1 MEEMMKET
9 IRNQPRYFKDGSVMN
24 NLLESGIEVV
34 WISDLSQNDVVYCI
48 CVNREDKKII
58 VVFRGTVNAHNWKM
72 NFKFDTNRYRNP
84 VEANYPGKEDEI
96 SLHSGFAL
104 YLLRKRKDTGLS
116 KMDEIFDKIEQI
128 GKELAQMHPVWAR
141 TVFTYHSVSTSAF
154 FHAFQYLERTN
165 RIRPARF
172 SCTNDIVPL
181 TLVCN
186 FRQDDLQ
193 FYKHVGMR
201 IQLHDTDRVG
211 QWRLHNSLDVTYPLN
226 HDWPSEMQR
235 LLTNNILA
243 NLTTPKGFKECHSLT
258 EYQRRLHF
266 AMTYRRA
273 LGLSTLN
280 SDQRRKD
287 IKTLDEYYLIRG
299 NILSNGISE
308 KIVNMWKID
317 MGKNKGAQSALA
329 PPADLTNSAPEEEEG
344 TKTRGYR
351 PREGVDVDNHNDNDN
366 DCNHIDCCD
375 S

>member
-1 MEEMMKET
+1 
-9 IRNQPRYFKDGSVMN
+9 
-24 NLLESGIEVV
+24 
-34 WISDLSQNDVVYCI
+34 
-48 CVNREDKKII
+48 
-58 VVFRGTVNAHNWKM
+58 
-72 NFKFDTNRYRNP
+72 
-84 VEANYPGKEDEI
+84 
-96 SLHSGFAL
+96 
-104 YLLRKRKDTGLS
+104 
-116 KMDEIFDKIEQI
+116 
-128 GKELAQMHPVWAR
+128 
-141 TVFTYHSVSTSAF
+141 
-154 FHAFQYLERTN
+154 
-165 RIRPARF
+165 
-172 SCTNDIVPL
+172 
-181 TLVCN
+181 
-186 FRQDDLQ
+186 
-193 FYKHVGMR
+193 MR

-329 PPADLTNSAPEEEEG
+329 PPADLTNSAPEEEG
-344 TKTRGYR
+344 
-351 PREGVDVDNHNDNDN
+351 DDQF
-366 DCNHIDCCD
+366 CNNCIIL
-375 S
+375 